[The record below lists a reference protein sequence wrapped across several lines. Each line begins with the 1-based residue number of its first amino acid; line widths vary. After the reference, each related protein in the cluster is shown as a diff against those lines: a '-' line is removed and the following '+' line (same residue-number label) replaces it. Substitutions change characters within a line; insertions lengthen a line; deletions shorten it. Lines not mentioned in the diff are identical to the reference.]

1 MSLAL
6 TVHSLFEKRF
16 RLMSKTEPAAIYDLR
31 IREIMSRD
39 VVTLRVG
46 DTIHEALTLMGEN
59 RVSALPV
66 VDSQDHCV
74 GILST
79 SDLVDM
85 TRDVDDDIYHM
96 DLVDPTS
103 RRFLLDKLIHSM
115 GNESVQ
121 SFMSENLS
129 TIDVETTLAHATRE
143 MLRNRVHHLHV
154 VDSKDQLVG
163 IISTMDVLGMFADAA
178 PE

>member
-1 MSLAL
+1 MSR
-6 TVHSLFEKRF
+6 TS
-16 RLMSKTEPAAIYDLR
+16 IYDR
-31 IREIMSRD
+31 RVKDIMSRD
-39 VVTLRVG
+39 VVTISAG

-66 VDSQDHCV
+66 VNSHNICV

-85 TRDVDDDIYHM
+85 TRDVDDDLYHL

-103 RRFLLDKLIHSM
+103 RRFLLDKLAHNM
-115 GNESVQ
+115 GSEPVQ
-121 SFMSENLS
+121 SFMSEAVA
-129 TIDVETTLAHATRE
+129 TIDMEATIGKATRE
-143 MLRNRVHHLHV
+143 MLRNRIHHLPV
-154 VDSKDQLVG
+154 VDTHDHLIG
-163 IISTMDVLGMFADAA
+163 IVSTMDILAEFADSA

>member
-1 MSLAL
+1 MS
-6 TVHSLFEKRF
+6 TVS
-16 RLMSKTEPAAIYDLR
+16 IYTRRVKD
-31 IREIMSRD
+31 IMSRD
-39 VVTLRVG
+39 VVTIRAA

-66 VDSQDHCV
+66 VDNHDHCV

-85 TRDVDDDIYHM
+85 TRDVDDDIQHLE
-96 DLVDPTS
+96 LVDAAS
-103 RRFLLDKLIHSM
+103 QRFLLDRLAHSM

-121 SFMSENLS
+121 SFMSEMVATVGL
-129 TIDVETTLAHATRE
+129 ETSIGRATRE
-143 MLRNRVHHLHV
+143 MLRNRVHHLPV
-154 VDSKDQLVG
+154 VDEHEKLIG
-163 IISTMDVLGMFADAA
+163 IVSTMDILAEVADSA